1 MKEQILVKDFVN
13 EFIEKKIVN
22 THYKQDAIQ
31 EFIKQRLE
39 ITEYLPFKTKRE
51 LVQMIVDSVIREE
64 DGVKKVD
71 SIAQFLSFITSMLI
85 SHTNLKIVSAE
96 QDYDALN
103 SCGLIEPIIAMFQK
117 DYAECEALLKMSI
130 ADELAENN
138 LSVVIS
144 KFLNGIGETVKG
156 FTNNLDLSKLLG
168 ENIKEEDVAKILGFI
183 DKIK

>member
-144 KFLNGIGETVKG
+144 KFLNGICETVKG

-183 DKIK
+183 DTIK